1 MVFGNT
7 SLIWSSFLSIYHLRA
22 LAEQSEEFE
31 DNSKFPVSESS
42 TSPVIFLRQAMLRM
56 LSCVTTAI
64 TTLCCTSCAARVPA
78 EDDGTEADR

>member
-31 DNSKFPVSESS
+31 DNSKFPSRSRPPLQS
-42 TSPVIFLRQAMLRM
+42 FS
-56 LSCVTTAI
+56 
-64 TTLCCTSCAARVPA
+64 
-78 EDDGTEADR
+78 

>member
-42 TSPVIFLRQAMLRM
+42 TSPVIFLRQVEDAE
-56 LSCVTTAI
+56 
-64 TTLCCTSCAARVPA
+64 LCYNSYYDPVLYPVVLPESPQ